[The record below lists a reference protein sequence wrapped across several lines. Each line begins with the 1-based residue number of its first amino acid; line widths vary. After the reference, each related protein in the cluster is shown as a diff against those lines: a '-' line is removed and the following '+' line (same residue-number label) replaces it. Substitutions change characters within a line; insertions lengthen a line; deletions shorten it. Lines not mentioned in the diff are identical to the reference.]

1 MSNLHPLAQVH
12 LVGHQDAGELARPA
26 LKRGSGIGGQR
37 VAASSRA
44 PGAGGVPA
52 PRVQSREPLCLRSA
66 GSAYAPLAPPGRGVL
81 TMLCGGCSTSCIRCI
96 QLRHASKV
104 YGRAGSYTSTIAAPP
119 WRVSVRVSTAR
130 QASTPRPS
138 TTCSPTHQRPRP
150 PRCWAHLPQAGKHLG
165 EEVLSAGV
173 EEVQLDAH
181 IRVGDGHLL
190 RAELG
195 AARHLVRL
203 RELRSRRVEHLHQGR
218 LAHGWVAGLC
228 SQGTRNH
235 EEAQGGG

>member
-1 MSNLHPLAQVH
+1 
-12 LVGHQDAGELARPA
+12 
-26 LKRGSGIGGQR
+26 
-37 VAASSRA
+37 
-44 PGAGGVPA
+44 
-52 PRVQSREPLCLRSA
+52 
-66 GSAYAPLAPPGRGVL
+66 
-81 TMLCGGCSTSCIRCI
+81 MLCGGCSTSCIRCI

-119 WRVSVRVSTAR
+119 WRVRVRVSTAR
-130 QASTPRPS
+130 QASTAHPS

-165 EEVLSAGV
+165 EEVLSSGV

-218 LAHGWVAGLC
+218 LAHGWVAGLR

-235 EEAQGGG
+235 EGAHRAVARRWRVHNRSLCTRITRRRAGQWLGMARAQRSLLISGPSAWLRGSVARRGARPTARKFGGPCSFTPLAAALPPALA

>member
-1 MSNLHPLAQVH
+1 
-12 LVGHQDAGELARPA
+12 
-26 LKRGSGIGGQR
+26 
-37 VAASSRA
+37 
-44 PGAGGVPA
+44 
-52 PRVQSREPLCLRSA
+52 
-66 GSAYAPLAPPGRGVL
+66 
-81 TMLCGGCSTSCIRCI
+81 MLCGGCSTSCIRCI

-130 QASTPRPS
+130 QASTARPA

-150 PRCWAHLPQAGKHLG
+150 PRCWAHLPQAGQHLG
-165 EEVLSAGV
+165 EEVLSSGV

-235 EEAQGGG
+235 EEARRAGRWPGDDACTTVTLHTHNEETRRAVARHGARTTITFDLRTFGMAAWRDAERAQRPESLVGRAA

>member
-1 MSNLHPLAQVH
+1 MCRAVSRSAYAALA
-12 LVGHQDAGELARPA
+12 P
-26 LKRGSGIGGQR
+26 
-37 VAASSRA
+37 
-44 PGAGGVPA
+44 PT
-52 PRVQSREPLCLRSA
+52 LRWLRLRCA
-66 GSAYAPLAPPGRGVL
+66 GSAYAALAPPTLRWLFLRCAPPPGRRVL

-119 WRVSVRVSTAR
+119 WRVRVRVSTAR

-138 TTCSPTHQRPRP
+138 TTCSPTHQRPQP
-150 PRCWAHLPQAGKHLG
+150 PGCWAHLPQAGKHLG
-165 EEVLSAGV
+165 EEVLSSGV

-218 LAHGWVAGLC
+218 LAHGWVAGLR

-235 EEAQGGG
+235 EEAQGSG